1 MKEKKEIGSNLEI
14 IHEKKAKI
22 ILKCFTICI
31 KCKLVQK
38 LRGHVTLKLGVKE
51 PRPERSTWVAER
63 FFLPSVHFFHL
74 SFLSGPKA
82 RLVNGRQAV
91 YHVTYIPGTNL
102 SF

>member
-31 KCKLVQK
+31 KRKLIQK
-38 LRGHVTLKLGVKE
+38 LRGHVTLKLVVKE

-63 FFLPSVHFFHL
+63 FFFPPSIS
-74 SFLSGPKA
+74 SFLPFF
-82 RLVNGRQAV
+82 LDPN
-91 YHVTYIPGTNL
+91 PGL
-102 SF
+102 